1 MILHPPTPT
10 LFPYTTL
17 FRSGAGVYEF
27 PEQTDAG
34 NGAGF
39 AWTDSRDGAG
49 SHAALADR
57 RLHGHWQEC
66 VHQLADDVDPIQG
79 ESGRSEDGAGGPQ
92 AVGAKSLR
100 EHSSLDRAGGDRS
113 EDRFEC
119 VAKCDA

>member
-17 FRSGAGVYEF
+17 FRSGAGVHEF

-66 VHQLADDVDPIQG
+66 VHQLAD
-79 ESGRSEDGAGGPQ
+79 
-92 AVGAKSLR
+92 
-100 EHSSLDRAGGDRS
+100 
-113 EDRFEC
+113 EDRKSTRLNSSHRCISYAVFC
-119 VAKCDA
+119 LKKKT